1 MNERYFPLEWRE
13 RLIAALP
20 DETSTHGNTPQAG
33 HLYLP
38 ATHAKALHPD
48 TMLVEGMRGSGKS
61 FWCAA
66 LQDPKLRA
74 LIGARFGI
82 DAQTRVSVGFSEDP
96 PEGIPGRDTLEVL
109 LNRDKIKARVI
120 WRTVVFKLVVAEQAP
135 ETFQKLGFWKER
147 IAWVLDHPEQVDQAF
162 IQADRQLVQ
171 EGRYHL
177 VLFDALD
184 RIANDWP
191 SMNALVKGILQVVL
205 DFRVYRRIR
214 LKVFA
219 RPDQLLDP
227 SVSAF
232 PDASK
237 VVTSRVSLQW
247 PRTEMYGLLWQYLGN
262 DPELGGEFRQASM
275 QELMSGAVP
284 WKEQEGVWLVPEP
297 LRRYEEIQKRLFH
310 RMTGPWMG
318 KDQRRGFPYS
328 WLFGHLADMHG
339 QVTPRSFLA
348 ALRCAASIPSRDGQ
362 EYLLHYESI
371 KTGVQEAS
379 KIRVA
384 ELKEDY
390 PWINSVLKPLFGMV
404 VPCSFQEIKDVWSAN
419 NVLGRL
425 RDEIQSENVK
435 LPPRESTPEGIMEH
449 LEQLGLMERLRDR
462 RFNMPDVYRVG
473 YGLGRRGGVKPVN
486 RKIQAE

>member
-1 MNERYFPLEWRE
+1 MNERFFPLEWRE

-20 DETSTHGNTPQAG
+20 DETSLYGKIPKAG

-38 ATHAKALHPD
+38 ATHGKALHPD

-66 LQDPKLRA
+66 LQDPKLRT

-82 DAQTRVSVGFSEDP
+82 DAQTQVSVGFSEVPAEDV
-96 PEGIPGRDTLEVL
+96 PGRDTLESL
-109 LNRDKIKARVI
+109 LNPAGIDARLI
-120 WRTVVFKLVVAEQAP
+120 WRTVVFRLVVEQAP
-135 ETFQKLGFWKER
+135 ETFQRLGLWKER
-147 IAWVLDHPEQVDQAF
+147 IAWVVDHPEQVDQAF
-162 IQADRQLVQ
+162 IQADRKLAQ

-191 SMNALVKGILQVVL
+191 PMNTLVKGILQVVL
-205 DFRVYRRIR
+205 DFRVYRKIR

-219 RPDQLLDP
+219 RPDQLSDP
-227 SVSAF
+227 LVSAF

-237 VVTSRVSLQW
+237 VVTSKVSLQW

-262 DPELGGEFRQASM
+262 DPEFGAQFRQESLQDLIVMDQWA
-275 QELMSGAVP
+275 P
-284 WKEQEGVWLVPEP
+284 KEGVWLVPES
-297 LRRYEEIQKRLFH
+297 LRLFQENQKRLFH

-318 KDQRRGFPYS
+318 KAQRRGFPYS

-379 KIRVA
+379 KIRVE

-390 PWINSVLKPLFGMV
+390 PWIDSVLKPLSRLV

-425 RDEIQSENVK
+425 REEIQSAQVK
-435 LPPRESTPEGIMEH
+435 LPPRESTPDGVLEH

-462 RFNMPDVYRVG
+462 RINMPDVYRVG
-473 YGLGRRGGVKPVN
+473 YGLGRKGGVQPVN
-486 RKIQAE
+486 RRVQAE